1 MYGMRLRLRRGCL
14 VIATPLLAACGA
26 EHGMDQSTNPA
37 ATWPAGPYRP
47 AETNL
52 RGTVIDQATSAPVGG
67 ARVEAGTVVWVTDST
82 GAYTLQRLTMLAVEV
97 VTSRAGYDTA
107 RTLLPLEGGDK
118 VFTVRLRASTT
129 PP

>member
-1 MYGMRLRLRRGCL
+1 MFASHRALRPLRLLPLAVAAALVGCGDA
-14 VIATPLLAACGA
+14 ATDEAV
-26 EHGMDQSTNPA
+26 NPA
-37 ATWPAGPYRP
+37 STWPAGPYRP

-52 RGTVIDQATSAPVGG
+52 RGTVIDQTTLAPVGG
-67 ARVEAGTVVWVTDST
+67 ARVEAGPVVWVTDST

-118 VFTVRLRASTT
+118 VFTIRLRPS

>member
-1 MYGMRLRLRRGCL
+1 MAPILHRAC
-14 VIATPLLAACGA
+14 VIVAASCLAACGA
-26 EHGMDQSTNPA
+26 EHGMDQSTNPW

-52 RGTVIDQATSAPVGG
+52 RGTVIDHATSAPVGG
-67 ARVEAGTVVWVTDST
+67 ARVEAGAVVWVTDST

-118 VFTVRLRASTT
+118 VFTVRLRASAT

>member
-1 MYGMRLRLRRGCL
+1 MRLVRLSLCALPLVGCG
-14 VIATPLLAACGA
+14 GA
-26 EHGMDQSTNPA
+26 DGTDQSTNPA

-52 RGTVIDQATSAPVGG
+52 RGTVIDQATLAPIGG
-67 ARVEAGTVVWVTDST
+67 AKVEAGTVSWVTDST
-82 GAYTLQRLTMLAVEV
+82 GAYTLQRLTMLAIEV

-118 VFTVRLRASTT
+118 VFTVRMRANPT

>member
-1 MYGMRLRLRRGCL
+1 MFASHRALRPLRLLPLTVAAALVGCGDA
-14 VIATPLLAACGA
+14 AT
-26 EHGMDQSTNPA
+26 DQGVNPA
-37 ATWPAGPYRP
+37 STWPAGPYRP

-52 RGTVIDQATSAPVGG
+52 RGTVIDQTTLAPVGG
-67 ARVEAGTVVWVTDST
+67 ARVEAGPVVWVTDST

-97 VTSRAGYDTA
+97 VTSRVGYDTA

-118 VFTVRLRASTT
+118 VFTVRLRPS